1 MGFKSDIEIAQ
12 ECEMLPITKIAENPE
27 TNEPEKEIK
36 REEQLEVNIV
46 QRQMR
51 EESWTVADWSADHN
65 MVIIQ
70 PQVPEDLQKTEET
83 DRGKEKYVVYQ
94 SGDAGRKIIIT
105 AKTGDGQE
113 ADDSYEN
120 MSATQINGTNVYFFR
135 YDDETE
141 EIMYACFT
149 DKDIKCEVKFQA
161 LTESEIR
168 KVIVSMIE

>member
-1 MGFKSDIEIAQ
+1 MQ
-12 ECEMLPITKIAENPE
+12 EKQQTSPEKITEITKIEENPE

-46 QRQMR
+46 QRQMQ
-51 EESWTVADWSADHN
+51 EESWTVADWSADHD

-70 PQVPEDLQKTEET
+70 SQVPEDLQKTEET

-113 ADDSYEN
+113 ADDSYKS

-149 DKDIKCEVKFQA
+149 DKDIKYEVKFQA
-161 LTESEIR
+161 LAESEIR